1 MTVEL
6 HTAGNGWNS
15 RRWYTHDGNDYPS
28 VTTILKAI
36 NKPALV
42 GWAAKSVA
50 EYAAN
55 NIDQIYAIAKDDPAG
70 AVDLLKGTP
79 WRERDKAASLGSRVH
94 RLLEGDGEGASL
106 EEQPYVDAWAK
117 WLEAT
122 GTKVIAQEIPVAS
135 TKYGY
140 GGTVDLIAEV
150 DGRVGV
156 LDVKTG
162 KTVADRDGAVYLE
175 IALQLAAYA
184 SADAGWPDGLAAPF
198 ERAAVL
204 HVRPEGVSV
213 FKVDDIPNLLTVFA
227 STMVLAEAMGLTKT
241 GGNE

>member
-6 HTAGNGWNS
+6 RTAGNGWNS
-15 RRWYTHDGNDYPS
+15 RRWYHHDGMDFPT

-50 EYAAN
+50 EYAAF

-94 RLLEGDGEGASL
+94 RLLEGDGEGASP

-122 GTKVIAQEIPVAS
+122 GTKVVAQEVPVVS
-135 TKYGY
+135 TTLGY

-150 DGRVGV
+150 NGNLGI

-162 KTVADRDGAVYLE
+162 KTVADRDGQVYLE

-184 SADAGWPDGLAAPF
+184 CADTGWPEGVSAPF
-198 ERAAVL
+198 DRAAVL
-204 HVRPEGVSV
+204 HVRPEGVTV
-213 FKVDDIPNLLTVFA
+213 HKVDLTGLIDVFA
-227 STMVLAEAMGLTKT
+227 ATMTLAQAMGLTQT
-241 GGNE
+241 GGTE